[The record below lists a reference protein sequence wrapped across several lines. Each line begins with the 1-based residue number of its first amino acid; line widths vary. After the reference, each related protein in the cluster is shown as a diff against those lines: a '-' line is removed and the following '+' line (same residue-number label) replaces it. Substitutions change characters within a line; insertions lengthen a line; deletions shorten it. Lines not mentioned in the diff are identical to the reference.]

1 MSKSFRNRGINFN
14 LLGYQKPYEGPHIRR
29 KDAIAKGL
37 TKYFE
42 GKTCR
47 RGHIDFRWVEGGCNA
62 CLNER
67 RRNRRRK
74 NVVDPVQGP
83 YILSYGPYLSA
94 KQAKDQGLKIYFA
107 GPCFRCGSTLP
118 KEVKGGCRAC
128 RMLTDKK
135 WQSKNKD
142 KLEAYQQKYKS
153 TPKAKDTRSKWIEKN
168 IDKLREQN
176 KAKEQR
182 ARDNKTQRAIA
193 TLVRNRVTAVL
204 QGRSKLKSSLELTGV
219 KSWQELR
226 NRIEEQFQEGMSWEN
241 WTKEGWHIDH
251 VRPIASFDL
260 NDTEQHKTCFNWR
273 NLQPLLGSENLH
285 KLDKYTKEN
294 EELWVKR
301 MKDLGFEGEL
311 YLKYLRKK
319 S

>member
-1 MSKSFRNRGINFN
+1 MSSTRGVNFN
-14 LLGYQKPYEGPHIRR
+14 ILGFQKPYEGPHISR

-67 RRNRRRK
+67 KRDRRRK
-74 NVVDPVQGP
+74 NVVDPIQGP

-94 KQAKDQGLKIYFA
+94 KQARDQGLKFYYA
-107 GPCFRCGSTLP
+107 GPCFRCGSVVG
-118 KEVKGGCRAC
+118 KKVKKGCVTC
-128 RMLTDKK
+128 TKLSDKK
-135 WQSKNKD
+135 WKD
-142 KLEAYQQKYKS
+142 QNQDKVDDYLKKYRS
-153 TPKAKDTRSKWIEKN
+153 TEKAKNTLKKWTDIN
-168 IDKLREQN
+168 ADKLREQN
-176 KAKEQR
+176 RAKEQR
-182 ARDNKTQRAIA
+182 ARNNLTQRAIA

-219 KSWQELR
+219 RSWQELR

-273 NLQPLLGSENLH
+273 NLQPLLGSENLQ
-285 KLDKYTKEN
+285 KLDKYT
-294 EELWVKR
+294 EEDEEVWIKR

-311 YLKYLRKK
+311 FLKFK
-319 S
+319 